1 MIFADI
7 EQAIAQRLAPLR
19 DAGIHTRALPNK
31 PAEWGE
37 ASSNGLITLTWQK
50 DEFQRPTGTSQV
62 IQKLEMLW
70 RLDIRLKNLRDS
82 SGCWAVIQEVTK
94 LLLGFQPPHCDAL
107 YLRSREFL
115 GELEGVWVCEA
126 VFAAPT
132 YVIQWDEPPTTNP
145 IPLSGIFVLDQYG
158 GLELGTAAN

>member
-19 DAGIHTRALPNK
+19 DAGILTRALPNK
-31 PAEWGE
+31 PAEWAE
-37 ASSNGLITLTWQK
+37 ANANGVITLKWEK
-50 DEFQRPTGTSQV
+50 DDFQRPAGMGEI

-70 RLDIRLKNLRDS
+70 RLDIRLKNLRDQ
-82 SGCWAVIQEVTK
+82 SGCWAVMQEITK
-94 LLLGFQPPHCDAL
+94 LLLGFKPPQCDGL

-115 GELEGVWVCEA
+115 GELEGIWVCEA

-132 YVIQWDEPPTTNP
+132 YVVEWVEPPEAAPT
-145 IPLSGIFVLDQYG
+145 PLSGVFVLDEYG
-158 GLELGTAAN
+158 GLEIGTAAN